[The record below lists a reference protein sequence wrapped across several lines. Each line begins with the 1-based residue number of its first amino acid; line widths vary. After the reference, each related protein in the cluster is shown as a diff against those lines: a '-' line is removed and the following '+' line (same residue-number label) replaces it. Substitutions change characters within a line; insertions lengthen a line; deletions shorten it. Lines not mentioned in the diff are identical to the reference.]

1 VYIDPGL
8 ADEIRSLI
16 VETLLVKVESAD
28 TDLLATGLLDPLG
41 IIDLLT
47 QLERRF
53 EVRFDCQSLEFDDLR
68 SPAMLAALVARYS
81 DNELKMHDPELS
93 KIAQTLQEL
102 PFPTK
107 FAVEVTAH
115 CNLACAMCHHP
126 AMQRPKGRMPLE
138 LWKRCADQVAATSPR
153 TECWFSFCGEPLME
167 PDLLLSML
175 EYGKSA
181 GLRSLNINTN
191 GILLTPDLAGT
202 ILDSGVNLIVFGVDG
217 FTQDT
222 YGRIRIR
229 GDRDVLYGNIEYLL
243 RERAARGNGPEIQ
256 VQFIE
261 MNENMHELKA
271 FKAYWLERGATVKV
285 RNKLSWGGKF
295 DTPLCIA
302 PEERIACPW
311 AMTMMHVFWDGRVP
325 RCPGDTE
332 GVEGAG
338 NAWDEPLAVLWQR
351 LGIYRGLHLKH
362 EFDKLPERCQD
373 CKDWMTGAA
382 QRIRPLTTLSARPR
396 AASEGSVR

>member
-1 VYIDPGL
+1 MSIDPGL
-8 ADEIRSLI
+8 ADEIRSL
-16 VETLLVKVESAD
+16 VAGTLLVNVESAD
-28 TDLLATGLLDPLG
+28 TDLLATGLLDSLRL
-41 IIDLLT
+41 IDLLT
-47 QLERRF
+47 QLEQRF
-53 EVRFDCQSLEFDDLR
+53 KVRFDYQSLEFDDLR
-68 SPAMLAALVARYS
+68 SPAMLAALVARCS
-81 DNELKMHDPELS
+81 NNELKMHDPELS

-138 LWKRCADQVAATSPR
+138 LWKRCADQVAAASPR
-153 TECWFSFCGEPLME
+153 TQCWFSFCGEPLME
-167 PDLLLSML
+167 PDLLLRML

-181 GLRSLNINTN
+181 GLCSLNLNTN
-191 GILLTPDLAGT
+191 GILLTPDLAGPV
-202 ILDSGVNLIVFGVDG
+202 LDSGVDRIVFGVDG
-217 FTQDT
+217 FSQDT

-229 GDRDVLYGNIEYLL
+229 GDRDVLYSNIEHVL
-243 RERAARGNGPEIQ
+243 RDRAARRSGPEIQ

-261 MNENMHELKA
+261 MDENMRELKA

-295 DTPLCIA
+295 DTPQCI
-302 PEERIACPW
+302 PPDERIACPW

-332 GVEGAG
+332 GDEGAG
-338 NAWDEPLAVLWQR
+338 NAWDEPLAVLWRR
-351 LGIYRGLHLKH
+351 LGSYRNLHLKH
-362 EFDKLPERCQD
+362 EFDKLPGRCQD

-382 QRIRPLTTLSARPR
+382 QRIRPPTTLSAHPR
-396 AASEGSVR
+396 AAAQA